1 MENYSEHQ
9 KTMIIVEIQLAV
21 PNTFTF
27 NNNVIETCKSYPY
40 LGFLISN
47 NRQFQLNISELYKS
61 DSRTMYTLLG
71 NVNKFSSGNVRILLD
86 LFGKIILPI
95 CNYNC
100 EVRGASYFLCK
111 FSARAFLAE
120 NFFKNL
126 IDKLQSAFFVSIPVL
141 QTRE

>member
-47 NRQFQLNISELYKS
+47 NRQF
-61 DSRTMYTLLG
+61 
-71 NVNKFSSGNVRILLD
+71 
-86 LFGKIILPI
+86 
-95 CNYNC
+95 
-100 EVRGASYFLCK
+100 
-111 FSARAFLAE
+111 
-120 NFFKNL
+120 
-126 IDKLQSAFFVSIPVL
+126 
-141 QTRE
+141 

>member
-47 NRQFQLNISELYKS
+47 NRQFQLNISELYKN

-86 LFGKIILPI
+86 LFGKMILPI

-100 EVRGASYFLCK
+100 EV
-111 FSARAFLAE
+111 
-120 NFFKNL
+120 
-126 IDKLQSAFFVSIPVL
+126 
-141 QTRE
+141 